1 MDIIDQI
8 IKDRGSLNDLYYI
21 LTANSIVLKD
31 LAKSVNSMTVIYPTY
46 TTTVLAVATVE
57 AEPIFVP
64 YQVVAYQSVLDVC
77 VQNYGSLE
85 LLPTLLAD
93 NNLALNDYLT
103 PNDKLLIR
111 SEFNRNKTSNTLFA
125 LQAKVT
131 NYDRDLVADTDIYL
145 GTEDGDYI
153 GATPQVKIKVN

>member
-8 IKDRGSLNDLYYI
+8 IKDHGSLNDLYYI
-21 LTANSIVLKD
+21 LTANSIGFKD
-31 LAKSVNSMTVIYPTY
+31 LAKSVGGTTVVYPTY
-46 TTTVLAVATVE
+46 STTVYPVAAVEVDPT
-57 AEPIFVP
+57 FVP
-64 YQVVAYQSVLDVC
+64 YHVVAYQSTLDVC

-93 NNLALNDYLT
+93 NNLSLNDYLT

-111 SEFNRNKTSNTLFA
+111 TEFNRNKTSNTLFA

-145 GTEDGDYI
+145 GTEDGLYI
-153 GATPQVKIKVN
+153 GPTTSVKIKVN